1 MDLDK
6 IKVITNLNKLLQIYD
21 YYYIYTKEQLKKYC
35 KKDTT
40 QIQQN
45 IENKK
50 EFAEHILKIISINE
64 NFLNNLEMLF
74 KKDIELFDTQI
85 EFINEYKNYKNN
97 KLIDKT

>member
-6 IKVITNLNKLLQIYD
+6 IKVITNLNELLKIYD

-74 KKDIELFDTQI
+74 KKDLELFDTQI